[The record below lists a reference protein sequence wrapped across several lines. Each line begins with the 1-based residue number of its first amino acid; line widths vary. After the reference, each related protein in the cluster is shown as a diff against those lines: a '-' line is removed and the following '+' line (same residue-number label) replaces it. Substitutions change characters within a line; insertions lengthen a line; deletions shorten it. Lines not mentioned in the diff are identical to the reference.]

1 MARKRKSLKFLNIL
15 FIILGVI
22 LIAWGVN
29 FFLGDRNQA
38 EGEEEIEEPSNIVE
52 EIPEDQEDQEDLEQQ
67 EQTEKEIKSVKI
79 SAAGDI
85 MFHMSQINGGYDE
98 NTDTYNFKPFFEEI
112 KPFIEE
118 ADISIANFEGTT
130 AGLENGNVYKAWPVF
145 NVPDETLDA
154 VKYAGFDILSTV
166 NNHSID
172 MGKDG
177 IIRTIEQIEK
187 RNMMKVGTRKSPD
200 EERVLIIEEN
210 DIKIA
215 VIAYTYGCNGLEQY
229 LTPEELDYMVNIID
243 EEKINEDIIYSKEND
258 TDFIIAF
265 MHWGGEYQRDPSL
278 PQKDLADKMLSM
290 GVDVILGSHP
300 HVIQDSKTLEY
311 DGEKK
316 FIAYSMGNFISNQRY
331 ETLAHEYPNLNM
343 YYTEDGVIVN
353 LELEKDFETEEAYIK
368 NIDFVPTWVNRIKV
382 DGRYDYDILPIRNY
396 LENNEVSEELKERME
411 NSYTNTM
418 NKMNTNLN

>member
-38 EGEEEIEEPSNIVE
+38 EGEEEIGEPSNIVE
-52 EIPEDQEDQEDLEQQ
+52 EIPEDQEDQEDQEQQ

-187 RNMMKVGTRKSPD
+187 RNMMKVGTRISPD

-258 TDFIIAF
+258 SFYALG
-265 MHWGGEYQRDPSL
+265 WGIPKRSFTST
-278 PQKDLADKMLSM
+278 KRFS
-290 GVDVILGSHP
+290 
-300 HVIQDSKTLEY
+300 
-311 DGEKK
+311 
-316 FIAYSMGNFISNQRY
+316 
-331 ETLAHEYPNLNM
+331 
-343 YYTEDGVIVN
+343 
-353 LELEKDFETEEAYIK
+353 
-368 NIDFVPTWVNRIKV
+368 
-382 DGRYDYDILPIRNY
+382 
-396 LENNEVSEELKERME
+396 
-411 NSYTNTM
+411 
-418 NKMNTNLN
+418 